1 MSMHPRTIRHGSS
14 IVQIESPIL
23 RDVVIVP
30 TLHVDSHTLVT
41 KRTASKQELF
51 DVPDGP
57 DAYWT
62 LINIVLDEERL

>member
-1 MSMHPRTIRHGSS
+1 MHPRTIRHGLS

-41 KRTASKQELF
+41 KSTASKQELF